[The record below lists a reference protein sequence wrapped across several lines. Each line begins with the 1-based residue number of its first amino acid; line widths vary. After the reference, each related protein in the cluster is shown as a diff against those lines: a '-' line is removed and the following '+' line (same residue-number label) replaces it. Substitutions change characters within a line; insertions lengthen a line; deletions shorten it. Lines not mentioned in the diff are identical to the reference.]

1 MIVSH
6 KAEYRYA
13 VGMSSTPAPTRRE
26 RVRLQTLDEIKQH
39 AIEQVA
45 AGGPSALSL
54 NAIAKAMGMSGP
66 AIYRYF
72 ASREQLLAALV
83 TDGYAELAAVVQD
96 ASAAAARRRPERRL
110 AHVVDAYRQWARA
123 NPYRYELLFSVRP
136 PGYADP
142 GEAIAA
148 IEPAMQVLL
157 ELLGRL
163 TADGPASAAAQ
174 ASGTTEL
181 QDELEP
187 QLRRWATA
195 RSQPGAAGQRAPEVL
210 LLGVLTWTRL
220 HGVVMLELAGVL
232 GDMGLDPALLVQ
244 TELDAVIAAATS
256 R

>member
-1 MIVSH
+1 MTS
-6 KAEYRYA
+6 
-13 VGMSSTPAPTRRE
+13 PPLPRRE
-26 RVRLQTLDEIKQH
+26 RVRLQTLGEIKQH

-72 ASREQLLAALV
+72 ASREALLAALV

-96 ASAAAARRRPERRL
+96 SAAAAARRRPERRL
-110 AHVVDAYRQWARA
+110 AAVADAYRAWARE

-136 PGYADP
+136 PGYSDP

-157 ELLGRL
+157 ETIG
-163 TADGPASAAAQ
+163 AIASADTAPSP
-174 ASGTTEL
+174 SGGLDT
-181 QDELEP
+181 
-187 QLRRWATA
+187 QLRRWAA
-195 RSQPGAAGQRAPEVL
+195 SRAPADRPPAVL

-220 HGVVMLELAGVL
+220 HGIISLELAGIL
-232 GDMGLDPALLVQ
+232 GDMDLDPGLLVQ
-244 TELDAVIAAATS
+244 TELDAVVAAVTGG
-256 R
+256 